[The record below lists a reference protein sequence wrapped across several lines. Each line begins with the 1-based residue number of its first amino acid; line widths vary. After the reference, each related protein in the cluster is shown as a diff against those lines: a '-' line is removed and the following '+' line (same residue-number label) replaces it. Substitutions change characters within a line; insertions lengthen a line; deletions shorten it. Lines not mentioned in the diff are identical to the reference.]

1 MESVQSDFWVDFD
14 SDYSKTKSKRL
25 APGGYK
31 FTPIS
36 TKTRSKK
43 PQECIQP
50 LLLELK
56 SAKEIAQS
64 EIDSVYNTER
74 KATIESVRSSLNSL
88 KEGFNLH
95 IAESKEQNMRMIQQ
109 INDQSK
115 MISILAEYLN
125 EFEFHLSQNRIYR
138 IPEEPK
144 INQAKVDA
152 LKDELKKD
160 MEMTKLKILSLKE
173 GIKRYT
179 LQTENTNK
187 KLQEMHNFLVNCR
200 VKYEKEI
207 KDFEIQGLEKIKQ
220 EKEINVKLR
229 QEFEFFKKEKLGE
242 LDYFE
247 KKCGSNEAMIQSL
260 RDELKAAKEVLN
272 YPVLKLR
279 VHDKLQGY
287 LDELK
292 IPSKIKQKSQAVTR
306 VKPMSVSQELSFDF
320 NTKIANEEY
329 SPFVSKLNLSSRK
342 TSSTGTR
349 TKLSKSIQI
358 LNSFDIMSSIRMS
371 RTDV

>member
-25 APGGYK
+25 AGVYK

-115 MISILAEYLN
+115 MI
-125 EFEFHLSQNRIYR
+125 
-138 IPEEPK
+138 
-144 INQAKVDA
+144 
-152 LKDELKKD
+152 
-160 MEMTKLKILSLKE
+160 
-173 GIKRYT
+173 
-179 LQTENTNK
+179 
-187 KLQEMHNFLVNCR
+187 
-200 VKYEKEI
+200 
-207 KDFEIQGLEKIKQ
+207 
-220 EKEINVKLR
+220 
-229 QEFEFFKKEKLGE
+229 
-242 LDYFE
+242 
-247 KKCGSNEAMIQSL
+247 
-260 RDELKAAKEVLN
+260 
-272 YPVLKLR
+272 
-279 VHDKLQGY
+279 
-287 LDELK
+287 
-292 IPSKIKQKSQAVTR
+292 
-306 VKPMSVSQELSFDF
+306 
-320 NTKIANEEY
+320 
-329 SPFVSKLNLSSRK
+329 
-342 TSSTGTR
+342 
-349 TKLSKSIQI
+349 
-358 LNSFDIMSSIRMS
+358 
-371 RTDV
+371 

>member
-1 MESVQSDFWVDFD
+1 MESIQSDFWADFD
-14 SDYSKTKSKRL
+14 SDNSKTKSKRL
-25 APGGYK
+25 APGVYK
-31 FTPIS
+31 FTPIL
-36 TKTRSKK
+36 TRTRTKK
-43 PQECIQP
+43 PQECVQP

-56 SAKEIAQS
+56 STKKIAQS

-74 KATIESVRSSLNSL
+74 KATIESVRDSLNSL
-88 KEGFNLH
+88 KEGFTIQ
-95 IAESKEQNMRMIQQ
+95 IADAKEQNLKMIGQL
-109 INDQSK
+109 NDQSK

-125 EFEFHLSQNRIYR
+125 DFEFHLTQNRIYR

-144 INQAKVDA
+144 INQEKVDA
-152 LKDELKKD
+152 LKEDLNKD

-187 KLQEMHNFLVNCR
+187 KLQEMQNFLVNCR

-220 EKEINVKLR
+220 EKEINAKLR
-229 QEFEFFKKEKLGE
+229 QDFEFFKKDKLGE
-242 LDYFE
+242 LDYIE
-247 KKCGSNEAMIQSL
+247 KKCGTNEAMIQAL

-292 IPSKIKQKSQAVTR
+292 IPSKIKQKNQAVLR
-306 VKPMSVSQELSFDF
+306 VKPMSVSQEVSFDF
-320 NTKIANEEY
+320 NYKLGNEEF

-371 RTDV
+371 RADV